1 MSSGMSS
8 GPGPGVVDADVQ
20 SLLDRLRCLSGR
32 TYAVSELG
40 GGLTNR
46 NFRVTTTDDGR
57 PGDYVVRVS
66 ANESG
71 LLAID
76 RVNERLNT
84 WRASEAGVG
93 APVVEALPEDNVLVV
108 GFLSGRTLTATDL
121 RDRPTLLRVAEA
133 VRMLHAGPEFAG
145 SFDMRSIR
153 RRYLDIVVA
162 NDFRLPDDY
171 HDLAPLVERLEDAMR
186 PGDEPLVPCN
196 NDLLAGELH
205 RRRHQDLAHRL
216 RVLGHERSQLR
227 AGQHRQRVRA
237 GRADHAGARGGVL
250 GRESDPARLA
260 RARAWSL
267 LARYGWTLWASI
279 QDGVSPID
287 FDFWAWGMDKY
298 ESARA
303 ELLGPEYD
311 EIREGLA

>member
-1 MSSGMSS
+1 MSSGMASD
-8 GPGPGVVDADVQ
+8 PGPGVVDAGVQ
-20 SLLDRLRCLSGR
+20 DLLDRLRCLSGR

-84 WRASEAGVG
+84 WRAAEAGVG

-108 GFLSGRTLTATDL
+108 GFLPGRTLTATDL

-133 VRMLHAGPEFAG
+133 VRLLHAGPEFAG

-153 RRYLDIVVA
+153 RRYLDIVVE
-162 NDFRLPDDY
+162 NGFRLPDDY

-196 NDLLAGELH
+196 NDLLAANFIDDGAKIWLIDYEYSGMNEASFELGNIASESGLDTPTT
-205 RRRHQDLAHRL
+205 Q
-216 RVLGHERSQLR
+216 VLVEAYWGRPDR
-227 AGQHRQRVRA
+227 A
-237 GRADHAGARGGVL
+237 L
-250 GRESDPARLA
+250 LA

-298 ESARA
+298 ESARS